1 MCPHSWQ
8 VLHEFYANAH
18 RKIGVSETLA
28 RTAVETLAAWGP
40 AEVTLG
46 LLQQSWK
53 WMDSAQI
60 SYWDSLILSAAE
72 RSGCRWLLSEDFQT
86 GRKFEQVA
94 IVNPFL
100 STPTD
105 FGLASQVEGR

>member
-1 MCPHSWQ
+1 MCPQSWL

-18 RKIGVSETLA
+18 RKIGLSETLA
-28 RTAVETLAAWGP
+28 RTAVETLAAWRP